1 MQFSIYQESRRGARR
16 SNQDRIAYCYSKHA
30 LLMLVADGMGGHLN
44 GELAAEIAAVAGAAA
59 MPAACPIIAHVVL
72 TRADGSQT
80 DLVKLEPTTLK
91 NFDPITIYGGGT
103 QTRSPTHCRRAAS
116 SSSQAAPTRTCC

>member
-44 GELAAEIAAVAGAAA
+44 GELAAEIALQSITEAFRREAKPALSDPASCQSRTCAGGAADSS
-59 MPAACPIIAHVVL
+59 PSAAHDAIGFP
-72 TRADGSQT
+72 G
-80 DLVKLEPTTLK
+80 
-91 NFDPITIYGGGT
+91 
-103 QTRSPTHCRRAAS
+103 
-116 SSSQAAPTRTCC
+116 